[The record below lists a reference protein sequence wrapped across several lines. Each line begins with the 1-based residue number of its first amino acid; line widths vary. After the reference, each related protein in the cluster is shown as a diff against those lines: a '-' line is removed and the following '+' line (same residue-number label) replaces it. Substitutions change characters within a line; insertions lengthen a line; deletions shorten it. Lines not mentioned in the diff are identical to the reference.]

1 MVAINFSH
9 HFLFISTLFFNFAL
23 TNRKIVFHYSS
34 QAILPQMFIH
44 GLVAQLVRA
53 TDS

>member
-1 MVAINFSH
+1 MKILQTIRASRRQ
-9 HFLFISTLFFNFAL
+9 
-23 TNRKIVFHYSS
+23 RKVGE
-34 QAILPQMFIH
+34 LPTKVGAQ